1 MRVAIII
8 TIDTYTYTK
17 AYYLGNHFPFPWEG
31 LRKLFGIRV
40 LIDNINIKTRINLF
54 EHTGLLDLV
63 TIWTHGILYY
73 KYINLCA
80 SLAIWTNGNFFW
92 FGIPPPIFN
101 VRVSVIFLL
110 VSYLIESQLQ
120 QNITQHHSVI

>member
-1 MRVAIII
+1 MSKVQPDKTESSEVLPVAV
-8 TIDTYTYTK
+8 K
-17 AYYLGNHFPFPWEG
+17 LEERWEEHSCYLVSDKPKSRIFYW
-31 LRKLFGIRV
+31 
-40 LIDNINIKTRINLF
+40 INLF

-80 SLAIWTNGNFFW
+80 SLAIWTNGNFLW